1 MKIKH
6 LKIENFHCFKKTEFD
21 FADQTTVFIGKNGT
35 GKSSLIKSLCDAL
48 SFVFNKSNNSWG
60 FSSLANEVTDLGVEN
75 INVRE
80 IYHNGKIADYVS
92 LQGTARMKPLEEENP
107 ESECGIDD
115 ILKLEWD
122 FRKNSYEKA
131 TLQSSLYKDAYIR
144 FRTHLNKTDRYPLLV
159 YYSDRYPHVNTN
171 LGSNVKALLN
181 EDDEISRTWGYYHW
195 SEFTSC
201 TEIWQKRF
209 IRISNLLISTERS
222 LNETDD
228 AEARVTL
235 LKQREKI
242 SREIEYVT
250 GFLKN
255 FTDNSIEGLS
265 DRSADFKISSVS
277 VDGATDFYLKLTFSD
292 GVQRAWYELPAGLE
306 RLCSIVFDI
315 AYRSFILNRGK
326 YVPGGI
332 VLIDELDLHLHP
344 SLQQDVLLRLTHTFP
359 EIQFVITTHSPL
371 VVTNLRQDANNKVF
385 RMERKEN
392 EYTHT
397 ATGNLFIH
405 DYAYTLYEVMQTEPR
420 NFLLNALSE
429 RYIRLMHRQKED
441 AANDVLNQL
450 RLLVG
455 EVDFPVFKEK
465 LDAEIA
471 NG

>member
-6 LKIENFHCFKKTEFD
+6 LKIENFHCFKNTEFD

-48 SFVFNKSNNSWG
+48 SFIFNKSNNSWG

-92 LQGTARMKPLEEENP
+92 LQGTARMKPQEGENP
-107 ESECGIDD
+107 DSDIDD
-115 ILKLEWD
+115 TLKLEWD

-144 FRTHLNKTDRYPLLV
+144 FRTQLDKTDRYPLLV

-181 EDDEISRTWGYYHW
+181 EDNEISRTWGYYHW

-222 LNETDD
+222 LNETED
-228 AEARVTL
+228 AEARATL
-235 LKQREKI
+235 LEQREKI
-242 SREIEYVT
+242 SREIEYIT
-250 GFLKN
+250 GYLKE
-255 FTDNSIEGLS
+255 FTDNNIEGLS

-277 VDGATDFYLKLTFSD
+277 VDGATDFYLKFTFSD
-292 GVQRAWYELPAGLE
+292 GVQRAWHELPAGLE
-306 RLCSIVFDI
+306 RLFSIVFDM

-359 EIQFVITTHSPL
+359 EIQFVIATHSPL

-385 RMERKEN
+385 RMERKGN

-429 RYIRLMHRQKED
+429 RYIRLKHRQKED
-441 AANDVLNQL
+441 AAHEVLNQL
-450 RLLVG
+450 RQLVG
-455 EVDFPVFKEK
+455 EADFPVYKEK

-471 NG
+471 KG

>member
-1 MKIKH
+1 MIIKH
-6 LKIENFHCFKKTEFD
+6 LRIENFHCFKNTEFD

-48 SFVFNKSNNSWG
+48 SFIFNKSNNSWG

-80 IYHNGKIADYVS
+80 IYHNGRIADYVS
-92 LQGTARMKPLEEENP
+92 LQGTAKMKSQEGKNPDKNIENT
-107 ESECGIDD
+107 
-115 ILKLEWD
+115 LKLEWD

-131 TLQSSLYKDAYIR
+131 TLQSSLYKDAYIK
-144 FRTHLNKTDRYPLLV
+144 FRTLLNKTDRYPLLV

-171 LGSNVKALLN
+171 LGTNVKALLN
-181 EDDEISRTWGYYHW
+181 EDNEIGRTWGYYHW
-195 SEFTSC
+195 NEFTSC

-209 IRISNLLISTERS
+209 IRISNLLISIERS
-222 LNETDD
+222 LNETEDE
-228 AEARVTL
+228 EARATL
-235 LKQREKI
+235 LEQREKI

-250 GFLKN
+250 GYLKT

-277 VDGATDFYLKLTFSD
+277 VDGVTDFYLKFTFSD

-306 RLCSIVFDI
+306 RLFSIVFDM
-315 AYRSFILNRGK
+315 AYRSFILNQGRH
-326 YVPGGI
+326 VPGGI

-359 EIQFVITTHSPL
+359 EVQFVIATHSPL
-371 VVTNLRQDANNKVF
+371 IVTNLRQNANNKVF
-385 RMERKEN
+385 RMERKGN

-405 DYAYTLYEVMQTEPR
+405 DYTYTLYEVMQTEPR

-429 RYIRLMHRQKED
+429 RYIRLKHRRKEES
-441 AANDVLNQL
+441 ANEVLNQL
-450 RLLVG
+450 RQLVG
-455 EVDFPVFKEK
+455 EEDFSVYREK

-471 NG
+471 KG

>member
-6 LKIENFHCFKKTEFD
+6 LKIENFHCFKNTEFD

-48 SFVFNKSNNSWG
+48 SFIFNKSNNSWG

-92 LQGTARMKPLEEENP
+92 LQGTARMKPQEGENP
-107 ESECGIDD
+107 DCDIDD
-115 ILKLEWD
+115 TLKLEWD

-131 TLQSSLYKDAYIR
+131 TLQSSLYKDAYIK
-144 FRTHLNKTDRYPLLV
+144 FRTQLDKTDWYPLLV

-181 EDDEISRTWGYYHW
+181 EDNEISRTWGYYHW

-222 LNETDD
+222 LNETED
-228 AEARVTL
+228 AEARATL
-235 LKQREKI
+235 LEQREKI
-242 SREIEYVT
+242 SREIEYIT
-250 GFLKN
+250 GYLKE
-255 FTDNSIEGLS
+255 FTDNNIEGLS

-277 VDGATDFYLKLTFSD
+277 VDGATDFYLKFTFSD
-292 GVQRAWYELPAGLE
+292 GVQRAWHELPAGLE
-306 RLCSIVFDI
+306 RLFSIVFDM

-359 EIQFVITTHSPL
+359 EIQFVIATHSPL

-385 RMERKEN
+385 RMERKGN

-420 NFLLNALSE
+420 NFLLNVLSE
-429 RYIRLMHRQKED
+429 RYIRLKHRQKED
-441 AANDVLNQL
+441 AAHEVLNQL
-450 RLLVG
+450 RQLVG
-455 EVDFPVFKEK
+455 EVDFPVYKEK

-471 NG
+471 KG

>member
-1 MKIKH
+1 MIIKH
-6 LKIENFHCFKKTEFD
+6 LRIENFHCFKNTEFD

-48 SFVFNKSNNSWG
+48 SFIFNKSNNSWG

-80 IYHNGKIADYVS
+80 IYHNGRIADYVS
-92 LQGTARMKPLEEENP
+92 LQGTAKMKSQEGENP
-107 ESECGIDD
+107 DKNIEDT
-115 ILKLEWD
+115 LKLEWD

-131 TLQSSLYKDAYIR
+131 TLQSSLYKDAYIK
-144 FRTHLNKTDRYPLLV
+144 FRTLLNKTDRYPLLV

-171 LGSNVKALLN
+171 LGTNVKALLN
-181 EDDEISRTWGYYHW
+181 EDNEIGRTWGYYHW
-195 SEFTSC
+195 NEFTSC

-209 IRISNLLISTERS
+209 IRISNLLISIERS
-222 LNETDD
+222 LNETEDE
-228 AEARVTL
+228 EARATL
-235 LKQREKI
+235 LEQREKI

-250 GFLKN
+250 GYLKT

-277 VDGATDFYLKLTFSD
+277 VDGVTDFYLKFTFSD

-306 RLCSIVFDI
+306 RLFSIVFDM
-315 AYRSFILNRGK
+315 AYRSFILNQGRH
-326 YVPGGI
+326 VPGGI

-359 EIQFVITTHSPL
+359 EVQFVIATHSPL
-371 VVTNLRQDANNKVF
+371 IVTNLRQNANNKVF
-385 RMERKEN
+385 RMERKGN

-405 DYAYTLYEVMQTEPR
+405 DYSYTLYEVMQTEPR

-429 RYIRLMHRQKED
+429 RYIRLKHRRKEES
-441 AANDVLNQL
+441 ANEVLNQL
-450 RLLVG
+450 RQLVG
-455 EVDFPVFKEK
+455 EEDFSVYREK

-471 NG
+471 KG